1 MKFFIF
7 LKGHVIGTMNLGSL
21 DSRLG
26 IVVPKLGLN
35 PKGIHT
41 IGWSVS
47 NHMFVKLD
55 SKVEIAPRVTI
66 PPFLEKNEGELEI
79 CGVLQGYHGS

>member
-1 MKFFIF
+1 
-7 LKGHVIGTMNLGSL
+7 LKGHIIGTMNLGSL

-41 IGWSVS
+41 I
-47 NHMFVKLD
+47 
-55 SKVEIAPRVTI
+55 
-66 PPFLEKNEGELEI
+66 
-79 CGVLQGYHGS
+79 

>member
-1 MKFFIF
+1 M
-7 LKGHVIGTMNLGSL
+7 GTMNLGSL

-41 IGWSVS
+41 IGWNVS
-47 NHMFVKLD
+47 NHMFVEPN
-55 SKVEIAPRVTI
+55 SKVEIAAKVTI
-66 PPFLEKNEGELEI
+66 PPFLKKKKEKLKFVGFFKSATVIRKHFVNQFI
-79 CGVLQGYHGS
+79 

>member
-1 MKFFIF
+1 
-7 LKGHVIGTMNLGSL
+7 MNLGSL
-21 DSRLG
+21 DWRLG

-47 NHMFVKLD
+47 NHMFVELD
-55 SKVEIAPRVTI
+55 FKVEIAPKVTI
-66 PPFLEKNEGELEI
+66 PPFLEKKRENLKFVGFFKDAMVVREHIVNQLI
-79 CGVLQGYHGS
+79 

>member
-1 MKFFIF
+1 
-7 LKGHVIGTMNLGSL
+7 MNLGSL

-41 IGWSVS
+41 IGWNVS

-55 SKVEIAPRVTI
+55 SKVEIAPQVTI
-66 PPFLEKNEGELEI
+66 PPFLEKKRENLKFVGFFKGTMVVKKHIANQLI
-79 CGVLQGYHGS
+79 